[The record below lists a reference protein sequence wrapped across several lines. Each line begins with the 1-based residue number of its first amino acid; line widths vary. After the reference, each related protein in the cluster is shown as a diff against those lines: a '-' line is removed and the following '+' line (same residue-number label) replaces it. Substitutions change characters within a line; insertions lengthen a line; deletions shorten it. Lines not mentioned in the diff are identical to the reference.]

1 MIAFLLCIS
10 VLPFLMGSW
19 ILCFRKNNGSGKQE
33 KLPLTELYA
42 AGVML
47 LFAVGEL
54 AGCVVIKLDG
64 NFAMYKGIF
73 GGLTAAALCVC
84 VIVGRKTLARIPEEL
99 VQRVR
104 NFFGVFTGKDN
115 VQKFV
120 TVCLVLLVLLHVA
133 GYFIYV
139 PDVGSDVTAET
150 VHVTDVTGTVFAYN
164 PVTGTQME
172 HGVYPIYK
180 LASLPFLYTLIVQ
193 LTGMQTG
200 LLLFYVIPV
209 WALLVSFALA
219 VNWAGILFPERKDMS
234 SRFLLLYLLLL
245 TFGDY
250 ADGTFAYGLLHGAWK
265 GAVVACAI
273 AVPFGFCMAYHI
285 FAEKQWFYGGAGV
298 LPALAGFVYARPLF
312 APRLMFASSDEVF
325 HEWALLFLAVL
336 ALCLVRERRKQ
347 NFKKREVICLAFV
360 LFTGVIVGSPLTL
373 LALAYVGTMLA
384 GSVSERKKSRSIL
397 AGLAVIICLAGTV
410 LPFNADTIKKQ
421 YIPRESLEVQKRIDE
436 LAAKLGQVCLVA
448 PEAVMEQARILN
460 AQVCLP
466 YGKDMWHEDCN
477 REVADT
483 YTEAQEL
490 LYQQMKTD
498 YLQPDTAAVMAKEAG
513 CNLLVLREVMSEDTM
528 RQGGWQQAED
538 VTGYAVYFRGQ

>member
-1 MIAFLLCIS
+1 MIAFLLCVA
-10 VLPFLMGSW
+10 VLPFLAGSW
-19 ILCFRKNNGSGKQE
+19 ILCFRKNSGEKNQE
-33 KLPLTELYA
+33 RLPLAEIYA

-47 LFAVGEL
+47 LFALGEL

-64 NFAMYKGIF
+64 SFAMYKKVF
-73 GGLTAAALCVC
+73 GALGAAALCVS
-84 VIVGRKTLARIPEEL
+84 VLLGRKTLKRIPSEL
-99 VQRVR
+99 GQRVR
-104 NFFGVFTGKDN
+104 DFFGGFTDKDN
-115 VQKFV
+115 ARKFV
-120 TVCLVLLVLLHVA
+120 TGCVILLLLFHIA

-139 PDVGSDVTAET
+139 PDVGSDVTVET
-150 VHVTDVTGTVFAYN
+150 VHVTDVTGTVFQYN

-172 HGVYPIYK
+172 HGVYPVYK
-180 LASLPFLYTLIVQ
+180 LASLPLLYTLIVQ
-193 LTGMQTG
+193 LTGMQTN
-200 LLLFYVIPV
+200 LMLFYVIPV
-209 WALLVSFALA
+209 WVILVSFALT
-219 VNWAGILFPERKDMS
+219 VNWASVLFPERKDMRG
-234 SRFLLLYLLLL
+234 RFLLLYLLLI

-265 GAVVACAI
+265 GAVVACAL
-273 AVPFGFCMAYHI
+273 AVPFGFCMVYHI
-285 FAEKQWFYGGAGV
+285 FAEKQWIYGGAGV
-298 LPALAGFVYARPLF
+298 LLALAGFLFARPLF
-312 APRLMFASSDEVF
+312 VPRIMFASSDEAF

-347 NFKKREVICLAFV
+347 SFKKREVICLAFV

-373 LALAYVGTMLA
+373 FALAYVGTLLT
-384 GSVSERKKSRSIL
+384 GTVSERKKSRSIL
-397 AGLAVIICLAGTV
+397 AGLIVIICLAGTV
-410 LPFNADTIKKQ
+410 LPLNADTIKKQ
-421 YIPRESLEVQKRIDE
+421 YIPQESLEVQKRINE
-436 LAAKLGQVCLVA
+436 LAVQLKQVCLAA
-448 PEAVMEQARILN
+448 PEDVMEQARILN

-498 YLQPDTAAVMAKEAG
+498 YLQPDTAAAMAKEAG
-513 CNLLVLREVMSEDTM
+513 CNVLVLREVMSEDAM